1 LEENTRKHHCNT
13 EKLQGIAK
21 GFMEHQPVFM
31 EYQEAIMKY
40 KKLDGIQRSYYGQ
53 SRKTVFME
61 YQEALMYHGPL

>member
-1 LEENTRKHHCNT
+1 
-13 EKLQGIAK
+13 
-21 GFMEHQPVFM
+21 MEHQPVFM